1 MTTVYRFYIIKC
13 NNQVVG
19 IFKREKN
26 AINFRNKLK
35 SVDNKLGLKL
45 EAVDLINTDHIVSTD
60 CGKEGQ

>member
-26 AINFRNKLK
+26 ALNFMNKLK
-35 SVDNKLGLKL
+35 SVDNKLGFKL
-45 EAVDLINTDHIVSTD
+45 EVVDLINTDRIASTD
-60 CGKEGQ
+60 CVKER

>member
-19 IFKREKN
+19 IFKQEKN
-26 AINFRNKLK
+26 AINFMNKLK

-45 EAVDLINTDHIVSTD
+45 ETVELINTDHIVSTD
-60 CGKEGQ
+60 CGKEG

>member
-1 MTTVYRFYIIKC
+1 MSTVYRFYLIKC

-19 IFKREKN
+19 IFKQEKN

-45 EAVDLINTDHIVSTD
+45 EKVDLINTDHIVSTD
-60 CGKEGQ
+60 CSKEG

>member
-1 MTTVYRFYIIKC
+1 MTTVYRFYFIKC

-26 AINFRNKLK
+26 AINFMNKLK

-45 EAVDLINTDHIVSTD
+45 EVVDLINTDHIVSTD
-60 CGKEGQ
+60 CGKVG